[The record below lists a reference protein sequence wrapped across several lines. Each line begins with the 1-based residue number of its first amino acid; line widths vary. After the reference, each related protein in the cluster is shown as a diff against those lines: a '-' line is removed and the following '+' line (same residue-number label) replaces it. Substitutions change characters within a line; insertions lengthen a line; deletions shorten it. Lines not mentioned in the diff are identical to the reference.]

1 MFYWKKL
8 KKLLLFLIKVYNRMS
23 ITNENQLK
31 SITIKE
37 LLEDILFMGDN
48 AVFFAYPMEG
58 GYGFPFYIKY
68 NIETKKYYIDIHSLN
83 RICELVLTNKGGLQ
97 DYFY

>member
-1 MFYWKKL
+1 M
-8 KKLLLFLIKVYNRMS
+8 V

-31 SITIKE
+31 CMTIKE

-68 NIETKKYYIDIHSLN
+68 NIETKKYYIDINSLN
-83 RICELVLTNKGGLQ
+83 RIYDLVLKNKGGLQ
-97 DYFY
+97 DHFIKKN